1 MIPSVFN
8 RDVGDDVAEAVAQA
22 AIDSGVAR
30 RDRTSSP
37 QTEAELYG

>member
-8 RDVGDDVAEAVAQA
+8 REVATVIAEAVAQA

-30 RDRTSSP
+30 RDRTASP
-37 QTEAELYG
+37 QVEAEFYS

>member
-8 RDVGDDVAEAVAQA
+8 RDVGTTVAEAVAQA
-22 AIDSGVAR
+22 AIESGVAR
-30 RDRTSSP
+30 RDRASSP